1 MIRKTIIAAGLIA
14 ISGGLAGTAFSQSG
28 KPITVSNAKPV
39 EMSPALVLD
48 VRIDRLEKDV
58 GTLKE
63 RVQLLC
69 DTVAKQGAALKSM
82 QSSGNSQS
90 VVMQPAQGIK
100 GSCL

>member
-1 MIRKTIIAAGLIA
+1 M
-14 ISGGLAGTAFSQSG
+14 
-28 KPITVSNAKPV
+28 
-39 EMSPALVLD
+39 LD
-48 VRIDRLEKDV
+48 ARIDRLEKDV

-69 DTVAKQGAALKSM
+69 DTVAKQGASLKNM
-82 QSSGNSQS
+82 QSSGNNNQS